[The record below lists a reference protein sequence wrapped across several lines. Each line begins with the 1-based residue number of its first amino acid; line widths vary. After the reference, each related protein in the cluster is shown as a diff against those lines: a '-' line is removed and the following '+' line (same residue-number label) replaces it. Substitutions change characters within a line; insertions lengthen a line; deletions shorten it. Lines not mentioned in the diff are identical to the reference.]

1 MNNYILAVDQGT
13 TGTTVLIF
21 NKSGNIVSSSYREHK
36 QYYPQ
41 AGWVEHSPEEIWQS
55 CIWGIK
61 NSLLKAGIKPWQIA
75 AIGITNQRETTILWD
90 KTTSRPAY
98 PAIVWQCRRTSNICN
113 QLKKETLEKLFQSKT
128 GLVLDPYFS
137 ATKIKWLLD
146 NINGLRKKSEAGKIA
161 FGTMDSWLI
170 WKLTNGQSHASDYT
184 NASRTL
190 IFNIKNKTWDDELLK
205 ILKIPASILPKVQPS
220 ISLFGKTSSQS
231 KALPSG
237 IPIFGV
243 AGDQQAA
250 LFGQNC
256 FKPGEIKNTYG
267 TGCFLVLNLGK
278 EFILSK
284 KGLITTL
291 ASDIK
296 GKPTYALEGSIFIAG
311 AAVQWLR
318 DELKIINNSA
328 ETEKYAKKV
337 KDTQG
342 VYFVPAFTGLGAPY
356 WNSRARG
363 IITGLTRG
371 ANRFHLIRATLES
384 IAYQSKDVF
393 DLMGKESG
401 FGINSLKVDGKA
413 CRNNFLMQFQADIL
427 NCKIIRPEILDTT
440 AKGAAQMAGL
450 GVGFWAENDLKKMQ
464 KIDKVFTPKMK
475 PVIRQKLY
483 QGWKESIRKL
493 LS

>member
-1 MNNYILAVDQGT
+1 MNNYILAVDHGT

-21 NKSGNIVSSSYREHK
+21 NKSGHIVSSSYREHK

-41 AGWVEHSPEEIWQS
+41 AGWVEHNPQEIWQS

-61 NSLLKAGIKPWQIA
+61 NSLLQARIKPWQIA

-90 KTTSRPAY
+90 KTTSHPVY
-98 PAIVWQCRRTSNICN
+98 PAIVWQCRRTSSICN
-113 QLKKETLEKLFQSKT
+113 QLKKEKLGKLFQSKT

-146 NINGLRKKSEAGKIA
+146 NINGLRKKTEAGKIA
-161 FGTMDSWLI
+161 FGTIDSWLI
-170 WKLTNGQSHASDYT
+170 WKLTNGQNHVTDYT

-190 IFNIKNKTWDDELLK
+190 IFNIKNKTWDKELLR
-205 ILKIPASILPKVQPS
+205 ILKIPSSILPQVQPS
-220 ISLFGKTSSQS
+220 ISLFGKISTEF
-231 KALPSG
+231 KILPKG
-237 IPIFGV
+237 TPIFGV

-267 TGCFLVLNLGK
+267 TGCFLVLNLGEK
-278 EFILSK
+278 FILSK

-296 GKPTYALEGSIFIAG
+296 GKPTYALEGSIFVAG

-371 ANRFHLIRATLES
+371 ANRSHLIRATLES
-384 IAYQSKDVF
+384 IAYQTKDVF
-393 DLMGKESG
+393 DLMSKESG
-401 FGINSLKVDGKA
+401 FKVNSLKVDGKA
-413 CRNNFLMQFQADIL
+413 GHNNFLMQFQADIL
-427 NCKIIRPEILDTT
+427 NCKIIRPKILDTT
-440 AKGAAQMAGL
+440 AFGAAQMAGL

-464 KIDKVFTPKMK
+464 KIDTVFTPKMK
-475 PVIRQKLY
+475 PTIRQRLY
-483 QGWKESIRKL
+483 QGWKESVRKL
-493 LS
+493 LN